1 LPFAQAAKRRKE
13 KIVPVQRVQ
22 DKQQVTLGELWRSWI
37 GGVSDEAADTN
48 HSGVSA
54 YLKAARALA
63 PELPHGVH
71 ELHEDVG
78 HVPPDLALLGLL
90 LAVRLLPAL
99 AEVMRCVP
107 RKPNTVLSMQSCA
120 QHVVL

>member
-1 LPFAQAAKRRKE
+1 MRLP
-13 KIVPVQRVQ
+13 
-22 DKQQVTLGELWRSWI
+22 LM
-37 GGVSDEAADTN
+37 N
-48 HSGVSA
+48 HSGASE

-71 ELHEDVG
+71 EVHEDVG

-99 AEVMRCVP
+99 AEVMRCVS
-107 RKPNTVLSMQSCA
+107 RKRNTVSIQSLLRTARCDVTEQGMGA
-120 QHVVL
+120 Y